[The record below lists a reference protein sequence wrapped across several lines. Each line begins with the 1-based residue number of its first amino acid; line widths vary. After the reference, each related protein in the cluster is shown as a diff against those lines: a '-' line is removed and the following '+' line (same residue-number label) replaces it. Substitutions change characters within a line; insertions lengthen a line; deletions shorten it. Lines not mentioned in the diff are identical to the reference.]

1 MITIVD
7 YGVGNI
13 GSIAN
18 MLKRIGSDCIIT
30 SDADIIAKAKKI
42 LLPGVGAFDPGM
54 ERIECLGLKEVLNN
68 KALKEKVPVL
78 GICLGM
84 QIMTNK
90 SEEGKLQGL
99 GWINASVK
107 RFSFDDASVLKIPHM
122 GWNEV
127 KPSSGNSLIK
137 EAGQRFYFV
146 HAYHPVVADRN
157 QVIGTTRYGYEF
169 DSVITNG
176 DNIFG
181 AQFHP
186 EKSHQFG
193 MRFFE
198 NFMKL

>member
-1 MITIVD
+1 MITVVD
-7 YGVGNI
+7 YGVGNL

-30 SDADIIAKAKKI
+30 SEADIIAKAKKI

-54 ERIECLGLKEVLNN
+54 ERIESLELREVLDE
-68 KALKEKVPVL
+68 KALKEKIPVL

-84 QIMTNK
+84 QIMANR
-90 SEEGKLQGL
+90 SEEGMRQGL
-99 GWINASVK
+99 GWIDANVK
-107 RFSFDDASVLKIPHM
+107 RFSFDGKSDLKVPHM

-127 KPSSGNSLIK
+127 RPSSGNPLIK

-146 HAYHPVVADRN
+146 HAYHPVVANRN
-157 QVIGTTRYGYEF
+157 QVIGTTMYGYEF
-169 DSVITNG
+169 DSVVTNG

-186 EKSHQFG
+186 EKSHRFG

-198 NFMKL
+198 NFAKL

>member
-7 YGVGNI
+7 YGVGNL

-18 MLKRIGSDCIIT
+18 MLKRIGSDCVIT
-30 SDADIIAKAKKI
+30 READTIVKAKKI

-54 ERIECLGLKEVLNN
+54 ERIESFGLREVLDE
-68 KALKEKVPVL
+68 KALKEKIPVL

-84 QIMTNK
+84 QIMANR
-90 SEEGKLQGL
+90 SEEGVLQGL
-99 GWINASVK
+99 GWIDANVK
-107 RFSFDDASVLKIPHM
+107 RFFFDDRPDLKVPHM

-127 KPSSGNSLIK
+127 KPSSGNPLIK

-146 HAYHPVVADRN
+146 HTYHPVVANRN
-157 QVIGTTRYGYEF
+157 EVIGTTIYGYEF
-169 DSVITNG
+169 DSVVTNG

-186 EKSHQFG
+186 EKSHRFG

-198 NFMKL
+198 NFAKL

>member
-7 YGVGNI
+7 YGVGNL
-13 GSIAN
+13 GSIVN

-54 ERIECLGLKEVLNN
+54 ERIESLGLKEVLND

-99 GWINASVK
+99 GWIDASVK
-107 RFSFDDASVLKIPHM
+107 RFSFDDKSNLKVPHM

-127 KPSSGNSLIK
+127 RVLSNNPLIK
-137 EAGQRFYFV
+137 EAEQRFYFV
-146 HAYHPVVADRN
+146 HAYHPVVVDRN
-157 QVIGTTRYGYEF
+157 QVIGTTMYGYEF
-169 DSVITNG
+169 DSIITNG

-198 NFMKL
+198 NFVKL